1 MESSPVSQGRLT
13 DHSADASPPI
23 WRRAGQH
30 TGLEW
35 GRGTLTTQCQP
46 LCSPISHQAT
56 AGRNKVHM
64 LTSAWPK
71 LPTQTSILMEMWM
84 HHALGNKRIKKR
96 INIPPGNQSMCVF
109 KYVTTTHNRKNQE
122 MMSISEK
129 VDKHT
134 KVNPHNGIVYPILKN
149 EVEQHANINMYR

>member
-1 MESSPVSQGRLT
+1 
-13 DHSADASPPI
+13 
-23 WRRAGQH
+23 
-30 TGLEW
+30 
-35 GRGTLTTQCQP
+35 
-46 LCSPISHQAT
+46 
-56 AGRNKVHM
+56 
-64 LTSAWPK
+64 
-71 LPTQTSILMEMWM
+71 M

-129 VDKHT
+129 VDKHI